1 MRDELKAVGVAVDD
15 RLRTWTSADGRSGTL
30 GPPGGGAPTVG
41 MPNIVLPEV
50 ASPHHS
56 QPALSPAYSQPA
68 YPGYPPNAPAGYEQH
83 AAYDAYYQQQQQ
95 QQQQQQYAA
104 YYYAAAGQQPAPGQP
119 PYAPYGAG
127 YPSR

>member
-1 MRDELKAVGVAVDD
+1 MRDELKAMGVAVDD

-41 MPNIVLPEV
+41 MPNMVLPEV

-56 QPALSPAYSQPA
+56 QPALSLVGIHT
-68 YPGYPPNAPAGYEQH
+68 YPGYPPHAPVGYEQH
-83 AAYDAYYQQQQQ
+83 AAYDAYYQQQQ